1 MSAIGEQMLSVK
13 IKIRNYLMELFNILD
28 PRYAM
33 LLPARHSLWGIEKI
47 WKNCLQLEWARDCKA
62 NDYVYL
68 GQVSHIDETKDINK
82 LYAVRDE
89 SIV

>member
-1 MSAIGEQMLSVK
+1 MPAIGEQLLSVK
-13 IKIRNYLMELFNILD
+13 TKIKNYLMELSTSLIHVMPCYFLHVIL
-28 PRYAM
+28 YEE
-33 LLPARHSLWGIEKI
+33 LKKYEKTI
-47 WKNCLQLEWARDCKA
+47 LQLEWARDCKA

-68 GQVSHIDETKDINK
+68 GQVSHIDETKDINQ

>member
-1 MSAIGEQMLSVK
+1 MPCYFLHVILCE
-13 IKIRNYLMELFNILD
+13 ELKK
-28 PRYAM
+28 Y
-33 LLPARHSLWGIEKI
+33 EKI
-47 WKNCLQLEWARDCKA
+47 VLQLEWARDCKA

-68 GQVSHIDETKDINK
+68 GQVSHIDETKDINQ

>member
-1 MSAIGEQMLSVK
+1 MPCYFLHVILYE
-13 IKIRNYLMELFNILD
+13 ELKK
-28 PRYAM
+28 Y
-33 LLPARHSLWGIEKI
+33 EKI
-47 WKNCLQLEWARDCKA
+47 VLQLEWARDCKA

-68 GQVSHIDETKDINK
+68 GQVSHIDETKDINQ

>member
-1 MSAIGEQMLSVK
+1 MSCYFLHVILYE
-13 IKIRNYLMELFNILD
+13 ELKKYENIV
-28 PRYAM
+28 
-33 LLPARHSLWGIEKI
+33 
-47 WKNCLQLEWARDCKA
+47 LQLEWARDCKA

-68 GQVSHIDETKDINK
+68 GQVSHIDETKDINQ

>member
-1 MSAIGEQMLSVK
+1 MPCYFLHVILYE
-13 IKIRNYLMELFNILD
+13 ELKK
-28 PRYAM
+28 Y
-33 LLPARHSLWGIEKI
+33 EKI
-47 WKNCLQLEWARDCKA
+47 VLQLEWARDCKA

-68 GQVSHIDETKDINK
+68 GQVSHIDEKKDINQ

>member
-1 MSAIGEQMLSVK
+1 MPCYFLHVILYE
-13 IKIRNYLMELFNILD
+13 ELKK
-28 PRYAM
+28 Y
-33 LLPARHSLWGIEKI
+33 EKI
-47 WKNCLQLEWARDCKA
+47 VLQLEWARDCKA

-68 GQVSHIDETKDINK
+68 GQVSHIDKTKDINQ

>member
-1 MSAIGEQMLSVK
+1 MPCYFLHVILYE
-13 IKIRNYLMELFNILD
+13 ELKK
-28 PRYAM
+28 Y
-33 LLPARHSLWGIEKI
+33 EKI
-47 WKNCLQLEWARDCKA
+47 VLQLEWARDCKA

-68 GQVSHIDETKDINK
+68 GQVCHIDETKDINQ

>member
-1 MSAIGEQMLSVK
+1 MPCYFLHVILYE
-13 IKIRNYLMELFNILD
+13 ELKK
-28 PRYAM
+28 Y
-33 LLPARHSLWGIEKI
+33 EKI
-47 WKNCLQLEWARDCKA
+47 VLQLEWARDCKA

>member
-1 MSAIGEQMLSVK
+1 MKK
-13 IKIRNYLMELFNILD
+13 IV
-28 PRYAM
+28 
-33 LLPARHSLWGIEKI
+33 
-47 WKNCLQLEWARDCKA
+47 LQLEWARDCKA

-68 GQVSHIDETKDINK
+68 GQVSHIDETKDINQ

>member
-1 MSAIGEQMLSVK
+1 MPCYFLHV
-13 IKIRNYLMELFNILD
+13 ILNEEFKK
-28 PRYAM
+28 Y
-33 LLPARHSLWGIEKI
+33 EKI
-47 WKNCLQLEWARDCKA
+47 VLQLEWARDCKA

-68 GQVSHIDETKDINK
+68 GQVSHIDETKDINQ

>member
-1 MSAIGEQMLSVK
+1 MLAIGGQMLSLKTK
-13 IKIRNYLMELFNILD
+13 IKNYLMELFNILD

-33 LLPARHSLWGIEKI
+33 WLPARHSLWGVEKI
-47 WKNCLQLEWARDCKA
+47 VLQLEWARDCKA

-68 GQVSHIDETKDINK
+68 GQVSHIDETKDINQ